1 MEVFTQLGAGFETAL
16 QPTFLLYALIG
27 VFLGTL
33 VGVLPG
39 IGPTAGI
46 ALLIPVS
53 TGLDP
58 IAALI
63 MLAGIYYGS
72 MYGGSTTAIL
82 INTPGEAA
90 SVVTAMDGY
99 QMARQG
105 RAGSA
110 LSIAA
115 IGSFVAGTLGVV
127 GLMFL
132 APPLARAALSFGPPE
147 YFALM
152 LLGLTIVI
160 SLAGKS
166 LAKGLISA
174 VAGLL
179 ISLIGLD
186 PIYGSP
192 RFTFDTLSLLGGI
205 DFISV
210 VVGLFAISEVLMGVE
225 ARSASYVTNR
235 LQGIWPTRDDLR
247 RSTKPIL
254 RGSALGFFLGILP
267 GSSSAVTS
275 FLSYDLEKKLS
286 KYPQKFGTGVIE
298 GVAGPE
304 AANNG
309 ATSGGMV
316 PLLTLGIPPSAPL
329 AVLLGAFL
337 VLGVRPGPLLF
348 TDQADLVWTLIASM
362 YIGNV
367 MLLVLNLPLVGMW
380 AKLAKIPFPVL
391 GPTVLALSVIGTFG
405 VRNSMFDVWMA
416 LVFGVVGYLMHKV
429 GIPGVPLVLALILGP
444 MFEAA
449 LRQSLTLSRGSLDI
463 FVERPMTLGLLILAA
478 GSIAFSLHSR
488 LKEGRLINSG
498 VLGAEDV

>member
-1 MEVFTQLGAGFETAL
+1 MDVFSQIGSGFQSAM
-16 QPTFLLYALIG
+16 QPEYLLFALIG

-53 TGLDP
+53 TGMDP

-63 MLAGIYYGS
+63 MMAGIYYGS

-99 QMARQG
+99 QMAKQG
-105 RAGSA
+105 RAGPA
-110 LSIAA
+110 LAIAA

-132 APPLARAALSFGPPE
+132 APPLARFALRFGPPE

-166 LAKGLISA
+166 LAKGLIA
-174 VAGLL
+174 GVLGLL
-179 ISLIGLD
+179 IAMVGLD

-192 RFTFDTLSLLGGI
+192 RFTFGTLEMMGGI
-205 DFISV
+205 NFISV
-210 VVGLFAISEVLMGVE
+210 VVGLFAISEVLIGVE
-225 ARSASYVTNR
+225 SRSQSYVKNK
-235 LQGIWPTRDDLR
+235 LAGIWPTKEDLQK
-247 RSTKPIL
+247 STKPIL
-254 RGSALGFFLGILP
+254 RGSLIGFFLGILP
-267 GSSSAVTS
+267 GSSSSVTA
-275 FLSYDLEKKLS
+275 FLSYDVEKKVS
-286 KYPQKFGTGVIE
+286 KYPEKFGTGVIE

-337 VLGVRPGPLLF
+337 VLGVRPGPLMF
-348 TDQADLVWTLIASM
+348 TDQPELVWTLIASM
-362 YIGNV
+362 YIGNL

-380 AKLAKIPFPVL
+380 ARLAMIPFPILASSVL
-391 GPTVLALSVIGTFG
+391 VLSFIGTYG
-405 VRNSMFDVWMA
+405 VRNNMFDAWMA
-416 LVFGVVGYLMHKV
+416 LLFGVLGYLFLKV
-429 GIPGVPLVLALILGP
+429 GLPSVPLVLALILGP
-444 MFEAA
+444 MMEAA
-449 LRQSLTLSRGSLDI
+449 LRQSLTLSRGGLDI
-463 FVERPMTLGLLILAA
+463 FVTRPISLALLVVAA
-478 GSIAFSLHSR
+478 ISVAFSIYSR
-488 LKEGRLINSG
+488 RREGKLIQSG
-498 VLGAEDV
+498 VLDVQED